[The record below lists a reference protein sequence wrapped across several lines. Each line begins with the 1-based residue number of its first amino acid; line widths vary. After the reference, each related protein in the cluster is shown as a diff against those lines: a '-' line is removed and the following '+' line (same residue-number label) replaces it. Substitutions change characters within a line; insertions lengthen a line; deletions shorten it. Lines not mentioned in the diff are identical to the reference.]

1 MVETAMKKVPSLTA
15 VIEKEGKWYV
25 ATCPE
30 LGVASQGR
38 TINEAHAMIQEAVNL
53 FLETASSD
61 EIKRSLA
68 RGAKVRPLEM
78 VHA

>member
-1 MVETAMKKVPSLTA
+1 MKKLFSLTA

-38 TINEAHAMIQEAVNL
+38 TVKEAHSMIQEAVNL
-53 FLETASSD
+53 FLEMAGSE
-61 EIKRSLA
+61 EIESA
-68 RGAKVRPLEM
+68 FYA
-78 VHA
+78 

>member
-1 MVETAMKKVPSLTA
+1 MKKVPSLTA

-38 TINEAHAMIQEAVNL
+38 TLKEAHGMVQEAVNL
-53 FLETASSD
+53 FLESASSD
-61 EIKRSLA
+61 EIKRCLA
-68 RGAKVRPLEM
+68 KGAKVMRLEM
-78 VHA
+78 AHA

>member
-1 MVETAMKKVPSLTA
+1 MKLPRLTA

-38 TINEAHAMIQEAVNL
+38 TNKEAKSMLQEAVELL
-53 FLETASSD
+53 FAEAD
-61 EIKRSLA
+61 EKEIRRRLN
-68 RGAKVRPLEM
+68 
-78 VHA
+78 

>member
-1 MVETAMKKVPSLTA
+1 MKKIPSLTA

-38 TINEAHAMIQEAVNL
+38 TLKEAHAMVQEAVNL
-53 FLETASSD
+53 FLESASPE
-61 EIKRSLA
+61 EIKRSI
-68 RGAKVRPLEM
+68 
-78 VHA
+78 

>member
-1 MVETAMKKVPSLTA
+1 MKKLPSLTA

-38 TINEAHAMIQEAVNL
+38 TLKEAQDMVQEAVNL
-53 FLETASSD
+53 FLETATPE
-61 EIKRSLA
+61 EIKRCLA
-68 RGAKVRPLEM
+68 KGARVRPLELI
-78 VHA
+78 HA

>member
-1 MVETAMKKVPSLTA
+1 MRKIPSLTA
-15 VIEKEGKWYV
+15 GIEKEGKWYV

-38 TINEAHAMIQEAVNL
+38 SPKEAHSMIQEAVNL
-53 FLETASSD
+53 YLETASPE

-68 RGAKVRPLEM
+68 KGAKVRKLELA
-78 VHA
+78 HA

>member
-1 MVETAMKKVPSLTA
+1 MKKAPSLTA

-38 TINEAHAMIQEAVNL
+38 TVKEAHAMIQEAVNL
-53 FLETASSD
+53 FLETASPE

-68 RGAKVRPLEM
+68 KGAQVRKLEM
-78 VHA
+78 AHA

>member
-1 MVETAMKKVPSLTA
+1 MKKIPSLTA

-38 TINEAHAMIQEAVNL
+38 TLKEARSMVQEAVNL
-53 FLETASSD
+53 FLETASPE

-68 RGAKVRPLEM
+68 RGAKVMPLEM
-78 VHA
+78 AHA

>member
-1 MVETAMKKVPSLTA
+1 MKKLPSLTA
-15 VIEKEGKWYV
+15 VIEKEGKWHV

-38 TINEAHAMIQEAVNL
+38 TLKEAQDMLQEAVNL
-53 FLETASSD
+53 FLETASPE
-61 EIKRSLA
+61 EIKRCLA
-68 RGAKVRPLEM
+68 KGARVRPLEL

>member
-1 MVETAMKKVPSLTA
+1 MKKIPSLTA

-38 TINEAHAMIQEAVNL
+38 TVKEAHTMIQETVSL
-53 FLETASSD
+53 FLETASPN

-68 RGAKVRPLEM
+68 KGAKVRPLEM
-78 VHA
+78 AHA

>member
-1 MVETAMKKVPSLTA
+1 MKKVPSLTA

-38 TINEAHAMIQEAVNL
+38 TLKEAEGMIQEAVNL
-53 FLETASSD
+53 FLETASPE
-61 EIKRSLA
+61 EIKRCL
-68 RGAKVRPLEM
+68 V
-78 VHA
+78 

>member
-1 MVETAMKKVPSLTA
+1 MKKLPSLTA

-38 TINEAHAMIQEAVNL
+38 TLKEAHEMVQEAVNL
-53 FLETASSD
+53 FLETASPD
-61 EIKRSLA
+61 EIKRCLA
-68 RGAKVRPLEM
+68 KGARVRTLELI
-78 VHA
+78 HA

>member
-1 MVETAMKKVPSLTA
+1 MKKVPSLTA

-38 TINEAHAMIQEAVNL
+38 TLKEAHSMVQEAVNL
-53 FLETASSD
+53 FLETASSE

-68 RGAKVRPLEM
+68 KGAKVRKLDLA
-78 VHA
+78 HA

>member
-1 MVETAMKKVPSLTA
+1 MKKIPSLTA

-38 TINEAHAMIQEAVNL
+38 TLKEAHAMVQEAVSL
-53 FLETASSD
+53 FLESASPE

-68 RGAKVRPLEM
+68 RGAKVKKLEM
-78 VHA
+78 AHA

>member
-1 MVETAMKKVPSLTA
+1 MKKLPSLTA
-15 VIEKEGKWYV
+15 VIEKEGKWFV

-38 TINEAHAMIQEAVNL
+38 TLKEAQAMIQEAVNL
-53 FLETASSD
+53 FLETASAA

-68 RGAKVRPLEM
+68 RGAKVTKLEM
-78 VHA
+78 AHA

>member
-1 MVETAMKKVPSLTA
+1 MKKIPSLTA

-38 TINEAHAMIQEAVNL
+38 TLKEAHAMVQEAVNL
-53 FLETASSD
+53 FLDSASPE

-68 RGAKVRPLEM
+68 KGAKVKKLEM
-78 VHA
+78 AHA

>member
-1 MVETAMKKVPSLTA
+1 MKKVPSLTA

-38 TINEAHAMIQEAVNL
+38 TLKEAHGMIQEAVSL
-53 FLETASSD
+53 FLETASPE
-61 EIKRSLA
+61 EIKRCLA
-68 RGAKVRPLEM
+68 KGAKVRPLEM
-78 VHA
+78 AHA

>member
-1 MVETAMKKVPSLTA
+1 MKKIPALTA

-38 TINEAHAMIQEAVNL
+38 TVKEAHTMIQEAVSL
-53 FLETASSD
+53 FLEAASPE
-61 EIKRSLA
+61 EIKRCLA
-68 RGAKVRPLEM
+68 KGAKVRPLEM
-78 VHA
+78 AHA